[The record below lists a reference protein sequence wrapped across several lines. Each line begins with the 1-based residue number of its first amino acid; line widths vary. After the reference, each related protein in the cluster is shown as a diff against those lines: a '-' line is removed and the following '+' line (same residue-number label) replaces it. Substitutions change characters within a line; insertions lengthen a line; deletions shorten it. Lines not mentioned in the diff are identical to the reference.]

1 MRWVIAAPFFES
13 DRDTWIDDFS
23 ENSVHSFEKIPKPA
37 SSSFATWHSRRG
49 RETPVHEWMQYWAH
63 ATKAAQANTDGVI
76 SVFPQ
81 LALMLAIKKIFSRRK
96 FPVIAWCFNVGAKPS
111 KAKTFI
117 SKILLKQVDV
127 FVVHSR
133 GEVESLYRWFGIP
146 RDKIRF
152 VHLQRAPIEIL
163 SGENSS
169 DPFIVA
175 MGSANRDYGTLI
187 SAVREVDI
195 KCKIVASSR
204 TIDATNLPPNVEVI
218 NGLTAS
224 ECHLLAQQARVNVI
238 PLADVETASGQVTI
252 VEAMRMGR
260 PIVVTEG
267 VGSVDYIK
275 DGFDGL
281 LVPPQDAPALKR
293 QIERLW
299 NSEELRTR
307 LSQNSMET
315 AKSKFSDEVAA
326 ASLIKI
332 MDEFVTSN

>member
-1 MRWVIAAPFFES
+1 
-13 DRDTWIDDFS
+13 
-23 ENSVHSFEKIPKPA
+23 
-37 SSSFATWHSRRG
+37 
-49 RETPVHEWMQYWAH
+49 
-63 ATKAAQANTDGVI
+63 VI

-81 LALMLAIKKIFSRRK
+81 LAIMLAIRKIFSRRK
-96 FPVIAWCFNVGAKPS
+96 FHLIAWCFNVGAKPS

-133 GEVESLYRWFGIP
+133 GEMESLHSWFGIP
-146 RDKIRF
+146 RDKVRF

-175 MGSANRDYGTLI
+175 MGSANRDYSTLI
-187 SAVREVDI
+187 SAVREINI
-195 KCKIVASSR
+195 KCKIVASPRS
-204 TIDATNLPPNVEVI
+204 IDSKNLPSNVELI
-218 NGLTAS
+218 NGLTSS
-224 ECHLLAQQARVNVI
+224 ECHLLAQQARINVI

-260 PIVVTEG
+260 PVVATEG
-267 VGSVDYIK
+267 VGSVDYIQN
-275 DGFDGL
+275 GFDGL
-281 LVPPQDAPALKR
+281 LVPPQDASALKF

-299 NSEELRTR
+299 NSEALRMH
-307 LSQNSMET
+307 LSQNSMAT
-315 AKSKFSDEVAA
+315 ANSRFSDEVAA
-326 ASLIKI
+326 QELIRI